1 MVQEPSSIG
10 RRDPRQNQVKT
21 LVTAAQKAAF
31 RRAANARGV
40 TESELLRELIEATIA
55 NQK

>member
-1 MVQEPSSIG
+1 MDTISPEQHG
-10 RRDPRQNQVKT
+10 RDPRQKGIKT
-21 LVTAAQKAAF
+21 LVTADQKAAF

-55 NQK
+55 KQK